1 MGENSKYHDPLS
13 DALGVDNKIVVPEE
27 KTSVVKRKTLPE
39 PQLFNDAPVD
49 NNNTSEEIT
58 IVPEEESIRD
68 AKKDYAMVRGRL
80 HQLAETGQEAL
91 EGILQVA
98 QESEHPRA
106 YEVVAQLIKTLADNS
121 KQLMELHHDT
131 QDLEDKKNAK
141 RDKAKKTEETP
152 TENSSNV
159 TNNSIFVG
167 STAEL
172 QKMLEEMGGG
182 K

>member
-1 MGENSKYHDPLS
+1 
-13 DALGVDNKIVVPEE
+13 
-27 KTSVVKRKTLPE
+27 
-39 PQLFNDAPVD
+39 
-49 NNNTSEEIT
+49 
-58 IVPEEESIRD
+58 
-68 AKKDYAMVRGRL
+68 
-80 HQLAETGQEAL
+80 
-91 EGILQVA
+91 
-98 QESEHPRA
+98 
-106 YEVVAQLIKTLADNS
+106 VAQLIKTLADNS

-141 RDKAKKTEETP
+141 RDKGKKTEEAS

-182 K
+182 KK